1 MDRLSLFLTLATG
14 PVTTGVFVI
23 TVMSLGFYSWPAIG
37 GAAAAGWLT
46 AWPAAYLVS
55 RWIKRDDPE
64 FDHTHASDQA
74 PLPDPKAPEV

>member
-23 TVMSLGFYSWPAIG
+23 AVMSMGYYTWPAIG
-37 GAAAAGWLT
+37 GAAALGWLT

-64 FDHTHASDQA
+64 FDHTKVEDKS
-74 PLPDPKAPEV
+74 PIPDPSAPEV